1 MFNGAF
7 FKSDTFL
14 TIYPIAKAYKAIFIF
29 DLREIRSYEPGHLKP
44 PGE

>member
-1 MFNGAF
+1 MFNDAF

-14 TIYPIAKAYKAIFIF
+14 TIYPIAKAYKEIFIF
-29 DLREIRSYEPGHLKP
+29 DFREIRSYGPGYLKT